1 MPVIQVKAD
10 LSFDQIVNVVRQLS
24 AADQEKLLSQSIAI
38 RPIYNEH
45 RLAEAEADLL
55 MKINQGVPDG
65 VQQRYEALIEK
76 RKASTLTAEEY
87 RELLQLTDQIELLD
101 ARRLEYLTALARI
114 RKKTIPVLMAE
125 LGIEPPFV
133 DA

>member
-1 MPVIQVKAD
+1 M
-10 LSFDQIVNVVRQLS
+10 RQLS

-55 MKINQGVPDG
+55 MKINQGVPEA
-65 VQQRYEALIEK
+65 VQQRYDALIEK
-76 RKASTLTAEEY
+76 RKASTLTDGEY
-87 RELLQLTDQIELLD
+87 RELLRVTDQVELMD
-101 ARRLEYLTALARI
+101 ARRMEYLTALARI
-114 RKKTIPVLMAE
+114 REKTLPVLMAE